1 MASNSRSAARESEER
16 AERVRRAG
24 LVLAEMDWEVL
35 DGGESEVDVVVVSLN
50 VLECERVGLGT
61 TGPMERREAAK

>member
-1 MASNSRSAARESEER
+1 
-16 AERVRRAG
+16 
-24 LVLAEMDWEVL
+24 MDWEVL